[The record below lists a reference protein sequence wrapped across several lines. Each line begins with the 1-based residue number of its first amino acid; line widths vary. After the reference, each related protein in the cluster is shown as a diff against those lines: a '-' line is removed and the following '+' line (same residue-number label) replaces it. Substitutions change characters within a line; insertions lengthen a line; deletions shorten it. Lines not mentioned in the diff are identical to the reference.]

1 MMRKKL
7 VWLSQNNRLRADV
20 SFIRNRKIVYDV
32 KRRML
37 IAIQFRKDLSEFNK
51 AVSLPIKNAGNCS
64 DNNDYYLFD
73 ADIRDN

>member
-1 MMRKKL
+1 
-7 VWLSQNNRLRADV
+7 
-20 SFIRNRKIVYDV
+20 
-32 KRRML
+32 ML

-51 AVSLPIKNAGNCS
+51 AVSLPIKNAGNFS